1 MPLPLETPVT
11 DEWRARTLD
20 RMEELQVSES
30 EVARRCGTSQAA
42 ISHVL
47 RKAKSSSF
55 VPKIDAALRDGPA
68 APEIDEVAV
77 AEVAVLREAADAIA
91 ADIVRLEG
99 VRGTI
104 EERLA
109 EAHEHRA
116 KLDIR
121 IRELRARRRR
131 P

>member
-1 MPLPLETPVT
+1 MPLPFESPVT
-11 DEWRARTLD
+11 DEWRSRTLA
-20 RMEELQVSES
+20 RMVELRVSEN

-42 ISHVL
+42 IHHVL
-47 RKAKSSSF
+47 SKAKSSSF

-68 APEIDEVAV
+68 APEIDEVAL

-99 VRGTI
+99 VRATV

-109 EAHEHRA
+109 EAYEHRA
-116 KLDIR
+116 KIDIR
-121 IRELRARRRR
+121 IRELRARK